1 MPCANNTYSV
11 LIAPPAP
18 TPVWV
23 DWPWPDWVHAMP
35 RRIGRMIDRHRQR
48 RMLVELS
55 DHLLT
60 DIGLT
65 REQALREAEKPFWE

>member
-1 MPCANNTYSV
+1 
-11 LIAPPAP
+11 
-18 TPVWV
+18 
-23 DWPWPDWVHAMP
+23 MP